1 MELIKNLEK
10 ETVLVLK
17 DRLEY
22 EEGQVVSV
30 SLAQRPGV
38 AISLMAFDE
47 GEAIGT
53 HAAPGDAFVTVLD
66 GTGEYTIGGT
76 AHVVQ
81 EGESIVMPVN
91 IPHSVKALTKMKML
105 LVLVK

>member
-17 DRLEY
+17 DRLDY

-38 AISLMAFDE
+38 GISLMAFDE

-76 AHVVQ
+76 PHTVKA
-81 EGESIVMPVN
+81 GESIVMPVN